1 MLLVSG
7 MEKPVGY
14 CPLTLRVNLG
24 MDVGSGSGSSTPL
37 GFNPLP
43 PGGDNGGSSKQYWSV
58 AQGRFV
64 ELPNNHIW
72 NYVVGDT
79 FSRTFHNFL
88 LLKTASEGVTNVEKQ

>member
-1 MLLVSG
+1 MLCVSG
-7 MEKPVGY
+7 MDKPVGY

-24 MDVGSGSGSSTPL
+24 MDVGTGGGSSTPL
-37 GFNPLP
+37 GFNPPP

-72 NYVVGDT
+72 NYVVGET
-79 FSRTFHNFL
+79 F
-88 LLKTASEGVTNVEKQ
+88 LKTFNNIFIV